1 MPLSGYHVDHIHNCM
16 HNFFS
21 SKPTRLWIVL
31 AGIFVTNALVAEFI
45 GVKLFSLEKTFGFQ
59 PVNWTLLGQ
68 PNLAF
73 TLTAGVLL
81 WPVVFIMTDI
91 INEYYGRRG
100 VRTLSYLTAGLI
112 AYGFLMLYMAI
123 QLEPAD
129 FWRTAHLKP
138 SMTEEA
144 KAALLAQVSDY
155 SVAYNI
161 VFGQSNWIIVGSLV
175 AFLVAQLVDVG
186 VFHQIKKRTGED
198 KIWLRS
204 TGSTL
209 VSQFLDSFVVVFIA
223 LYIGQQIPFVYVLA
237 ISIMSYLYKAAMAVL
252 LTPVIYLVHN
262 AIDRY
267 LGPELAAEMKAAAQK

>member
-1 MPLSGYHVDHIHNCM
+1 MRD
-16 HNFFS
+16 FFS
-21 SKPTRLWIVL
+21 SKPTRLWILL
-31 AGIFVTNALVAEFI
+31 AGFFITNALVAEFI
-45 GVKLFSLEKTFGFQ
+45 GVKLFSLEKTLGLQ

-68 PNLAF
+68 QNLAF

-81 WPVVFIMTDI
+81 WPMVFVMTDI

-112 AYGFLMLYMAI
+112 AYGFVMLYMAI
-123 QLEPAD
+123 HLEPAD

-138 SMTEEA
+138 SMTEAEQ
-144 KAALLAQVSDY
+144 AALMAKVSDY
-155 SVAYNI
+155 SAAYDV
-161 VFGQSNWIIVGSLV
+161 VFGQSTWIIVGSLT
-175 AFLVAQLVDVG
+175 AFLVAQIVDVG
-186 VFHQIKKRTGED
+186 VFHQIKKHTGEER
-198 KIWLRS
+198 IWLRS

-237 ISIMSYLYKAAMAVL
+237 ISIMSYLYKALVAVL
-252 LTPVIYLVHN
+252 MTPVIYLIHA

-267 LGPELAAEMKAAAQK
+267 LGADLAAQMKEAAHRE